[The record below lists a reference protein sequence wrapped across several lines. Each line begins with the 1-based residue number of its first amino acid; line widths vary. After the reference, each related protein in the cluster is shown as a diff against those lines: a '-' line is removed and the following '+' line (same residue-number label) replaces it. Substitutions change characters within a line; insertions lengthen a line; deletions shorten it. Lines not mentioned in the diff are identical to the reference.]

1 MLCNMLNI
9 YVEHKGR
16 KVVAKI
22 SYYVLDAWLTVYLS
36 DVLPLNYLL
45 VVLGC

>member
-9 YVEHKGR
+9 YVEHRGR

-36 DVLPLNYLL
+36 DVLPLNCLL